1 MSKCTTGLPM
11 LASFAGPPAKGCPG
25 RPFNRIHQCVTSARI
40 HPGMTVTEAC
50 YVAECFYA
58 EGAAGKRAPFWEA
71 HLARVAMLSDEGA
84 LLLSERTHVVGMLNV
99 TPDSFSD
106 GGRYANLD
114 AAVSR
119 AAEMEAGGADIID
132 VGGESTRP
140 GAQPVAEADELQRVI
155 PVIEALVREVSV
167 PISVDTTK
175 AAVAEAALEAG
186 AVIVNDVTALR
197 GDRHMV
203 EVVAKSKAGL
213 VLMHMLGEPRTMQQE
228 PRYGDVVA
236 EVSASLLAWAKG
248 AEASGVEHERI
259 VIDPGIGFG
268 KTDRKSTRLNS
279 SHRCISYAV
288 FC

>member
-1 MSKCTTGLPM
+1 MRAAPDVWRCRD
-11 LASFAGPPAKGCPG
+11 LA
-25 RPFNRIHQCVTSARI
+25 
-40 HPGMTVTEAC
+40 
-50 YVAECFYA
+50 
-58 EGAAGKRAPFWEA
+58 
-71 HLARVAMLSDEGA
+71 LRV
-84 LLLSERTHVVGMLNV
+84 SERTHVVGILNV

-175 AAVAEAALEAG
+175 AAVAEAALGAG

-197 GDRHMV
+197 GDRHMA
-203 EVVAKSKAGL
+203 EVVANSKAGL
-213 VLMHMLGEPRTMQQE
+213 VLMHMLGEPRTMQKE

-236 EVSASLLAWAKG
+236 EVGASLLAWAKG
-248 AEASGVEHERI
+248 AEASGVERGRM
-259 VIDPGIGFG
+259 VGGAGGAPRPGP
-268 KTDRKSTRLNS
+268 
-279 SHRCISYAV
+279 
-288 FC
+288 

>member
-1 MSKCTTGLPM
+1 MRGAPDVWRFRD
-11 LASFAGPPAKGCPG
+11 LA
-25 RPFNRIHQCVTSARI
+25 
-40 HPGMTVTEAC
+40 
-50 YVAECFYA
+50 
-58 EGAAGKRAPFWEA
+58 
-71 HLARVAMLSDEGA
+71 LRV
-84 LLLSERTHVVGMLNV
+84 SERTQVVGILNV
-99 TPDSFSD
+99 TPESFSD

-119 AAEMEAGGADIID
+119 AAEMAAGGADIID

-140 GAQPVAEADELQRVI
+140 GAQPVAEAEELQRVI

-197 GDRHMV
+197 GDRHMA
-203 EVVAKSKAGL
+203 EVVANSKAGL
-213 VLMHMLGEPRTMQQE
+213 VLMHMLGEPRTMQKD

-236 EVSASLLAWAKG
+236 EVGASLLAWAKG
-248 AEASGVEHERI
+248 AEASGVERERI

-268 KTDRKSTRLNS
+268 KTLEHNLLLLRNLASLTALGYPVLVGPSRKSFIHAALGLPVGERLEATAGAGANWTKPS
-279 SHRCISYAV
+279 TTLTSPGGPPPSFPASDST
-288 FC
+288 